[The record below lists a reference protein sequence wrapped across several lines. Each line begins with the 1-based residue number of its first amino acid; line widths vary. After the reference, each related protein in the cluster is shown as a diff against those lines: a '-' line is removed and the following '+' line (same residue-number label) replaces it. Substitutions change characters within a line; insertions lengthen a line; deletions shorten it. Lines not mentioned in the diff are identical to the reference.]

1 MCTLM
6 QKDVLIE
13 LIATAQADL
22 SKRLEL
28 PLNDD
33 QIYLSR
39 LRSEIYRSEPD
50 ALDFQL
56 LSTLVKQISDKYH
69 SLPLI

>member
-56 LSTLVKQISDKYH
+56 LSTQVKQISDKYY

>member
-13 LIATAQADL
+13 LIAAAQADL

-50 ALDFQL
+50 VLDFQQ
-56 LSTLVKQISDKYH
+56 LSTQVKQISDKYRA
-69 SLPLI
+69 LPLI

>member
-13 LIATAQADL
+13 LIATVQADL

-56 LSTLVKQISDKYH
+56 LSTQVKQISDKYH

>member
-39 LRSEIYRSEPD
+39 LRNEIYRSEPD
-50 ALDFQL
+50 VLDFQL
-56 LSTLVKQISDKYH
+56 LSTQVKQISDKYH
-69 SLPLI
+69 YLPLI

>member
-56 LSTLVKQISDKYH
+56 LSTQVKQISDKYR

>member
-13 LIATAQADL
+13 MVATAQAEL
-22 SKRLEL
+22 SRHLAL

-33 QIYLSR
+33 QISLSR
-39 LRSEIYRSEPD
+39 LRGELYRTEPD
-50 ALDFQL
+50 LIDFEK
-56 LSTLVKQISDKYH
+56 TAKQIRELQQKYI
-69 SLPLI
+69 S

>member
-28 PLNDD
+28 PSNDD

-56 LSTLVKQISDKYH
+56 LSTQVKQISDKYH
-69 SLPLI
+69 YLPLI

>member
-13 LIATAQADL
+13 LIATTQADL

-50 ALDFQL
+50 ALDFQQ
-56 LSTLVKQISDKYH
+56 LSTQVKQISDKYH